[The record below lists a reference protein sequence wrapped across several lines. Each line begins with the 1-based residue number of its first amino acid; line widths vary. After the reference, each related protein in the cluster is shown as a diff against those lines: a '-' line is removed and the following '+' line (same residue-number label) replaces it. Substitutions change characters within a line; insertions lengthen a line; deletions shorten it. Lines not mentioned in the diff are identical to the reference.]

1 MYSNTTWYVIIRSKP
16 LTGVVAGRFPE
27 LKTTIR
33 NAEGNATTCHRPCLY
48 AKLWTQVGCTI
59 NRSLEHTAGPEVTTP
74 MSERPHRFWDAFTW
88 PVTCPGQ
95 ASEKQ
100 LQRLSRICCLCC
112 RHLWCM
118 LPPQPIR
125 EKGMMFIY
133 SRPAQ
138 CPFVSSCVA
147 H

>member
-33 NAEGNATTCHRPCLY
+33 NAQCGGERDNMPP
-48 AKLWTQVGCTI
+48 
-59 NRSLEHTAGPEVTTP
+59 SLPLRKTVDSGGLHHQPVARAHGRTRG
-74 MSERPHRFWDAFTW
+74 HDAAAPTFT
-88 PVTCPGQ
+88 VICPGQ